1 MRNIFVEN
9 SRNNKIWQLGS
20 LIWLAIP
27 KIMKIIK
34 GDVAAFAKAMEE
46 AAAGDEKPAT
56 DGANTDKME
65 TD

>member
-1 MRNIFVEN
+1 
-9 SRNNKIWQLGS
+9 
-20 LIWLAIP
+20 
-27 KIMKIIK
+27 MKMIK